1 MQSQTTEKLRNGMV
15 GFDVWPSERAIEC
28 LFGGQVDALAVV
40 SQSSDQ
46 LARAGQAMAGAISAG
61 KVVAY
66 VAAGSSALMA
76 LADAVELPGTFGI
89 NPSQIRIM
97 MAGGIPTNA
106 MMLGSVEDDE
116 QAARQAAVEI
126 VKGDVVIV
134 LSVSGNTPYALTIAK
149 IAQKARAVVI
159 GIANRKDAE
168 LLALADIP
176 ICLETPSEVIAGS
189 TRMGAGTAQ
198 KVALNIMSTMMGVH
212 LGHVH
217 DGMMVN
223 VVADNIKLIARAK
236 IIVAKIANVDAE
248 TASACLKQTGGAV
261 KPAILLAL
269 GASNLE
275 HASKLLENSKGH
287 LRPAM
292 ERL

>member
-1 MQSQTTEKLRNGMV
+1 MQSHTTEKLRNGMV
-15 GFDVWPSERAIEC
+15 GFDAWPDERAIDC
-28 LFGGQVDALAVV
+28 LFSGQVEALAAV
-40 SQSSDQ
+40 SQVSDQ
-46 LARAGQAMAGAISAG
+46 IARAGQSMAGAISAG
-61 KVVAY
+61 KVISYA
-66 VAAGSSALMA
+66 AAGSSALMA
-76 LADAVELPGTFGI
+76 LADALELPGTFGI
-89 NPSQIRIM
+89 DPSQIRIM

-106 MMLGSVEDDE
+106 MMLGSVEDDV
-116 QAARQAAVEI
+116 QAARQAAAEI
-126 VKGDVVIV
+126 VKGDTVIV
-134 LSVSGNTPYALTIAK
+134 LSVSGNTPYALTIAQ
-149 IAQKARAVVI
+149 IAREVGAVVI
-159 GIANRKDAE
+159 GIANRQGAE

-198 KVALNIMSTMMGVH
+198 KVALNIISTMMGVH

-236 IIVAKIANVDAE
+236 IIVAKIASVDAN
-248 TASACLKQTGGAV
+248 TANACLKQTGGAV

-269 GASNLE
+269 GASNLQ
-275 HASKLLENSKGH
+275 HAVKLLENSKGH